1 MGIWASSAKWGYTR
15 ANKTVIQTTIPNEN
29 VAVLRSRASDR
40 TLEMPQCRIT
50 KEKCTLTKQRV
61 FGIASIIH
69 GLRRHL
75 ETPRAVC
82 VVCLLES
89 KSECRRELFRGEA
102 RNLQWIHAHI
112 TAPIMYDE
120 EIGAQ
125 ELCESGGGHAGPSSP
140 YGVCGRK
147 ATLNHSRANSLLN
160 VNRVY
165 FLNGNA
171 NEKFGMCAAQIGLS
185 GRSKRGQN

>member
-1 MGIWASSAKWGYTR
+1 
-15 ANKTVIQTTIPNEN
+15 
-29 VAVLRSRASDR
+29 
-40 TLEMPQCRIT
+40 
-50 KEKCTLTKQRV
+50 
-61 FGIASIIH
+61 
-69 GLRRHL
+69 
-75 ETPRAVC
+75 
-82 VVCLLES
+82 
-89 KSECRRELFRGEA
+89 
-102 RNLQWIHAHI
+102 
-112 TAPIMYDE
+112 MYDE